1 MSTRQM
7 VMAVVSAILKVA
19 IAVAA
24 VVIIYKGAVIA
35 YDYGYRVFKE
45 EPVAEAPGVDIQ
57 VDITIGKSTMD
68 IGQILEDKGLIRDA
82 KLFYIQN
89 LLSHY
94 KDKLQPGTYVLNTSM
109 TMEEMMEIMSVVPET
124 TDETDTSEDTT
135 GGAEDDGTVGGAEDE
150 GAGAVGGAE
159 DEGAGAVGGAE
170 DEGAGGA
177 EDEGAVGGAEDDNA
191 GAGDAGAGE

>member
-150 GAGAVGGAE
+150 GDGAVGGAE
-159 DEGAGAVGGAE
+159 DEGDGAVGGAE

>member
-35 YDYGYRVFKE
+35 YDYGVFKE

-124 TDETDTSEDTT
+124 TDETDASGDTT

-150 GAGAVGGAE
+150 GAGGAE
-159 DEGAGAVGGAE
+159 DEGAVGGAE

>member
-124 TDETDTSEDTT
+124 TDETDASEDTT
-135 GGAEDDGTVGGAEDE
+135 GGAED
-150 GAGAVGGAE
+150 
-159 DEGAGAVGGAE
+159 
-170 DEGAGGA
+170 AGGA
-177 EDEGAVGGAEDDNA
+177 EEDGTVGGAEDDNA

>member
-57 VDITIGKSTMD
+57 VDITIGRSTMD

-150 GAGAVGGAE
+150 GAGGAE
-159 DEGAGAVGGAE
+159 DEGAVGGAE

>member
-68 IGQILEDKGLIRDA
+68 IGQILADKGLIRDA

-109 TMEEMMEIMSVVPET
+109 TMEKMMEIMSVVPET
-124 TDETDTSEDTT
+124 TDETDTSGEDTT

-150 GAGAVGGAE
+150 GDGGAE
-159 DEGAGAVGGAE
+159 E
-170 DEGAGGA
+170 DGT
-177 EDEGAVGGAEDDNA
+177 VGGAEDDNA

>member
-68 IGQILEDKGLIRDA
+68 IGQILEDKGLIRNA

-124 TDETDTSEDTT
+124 TDETDASGDTT

-150 GAGAVGGAE
+150 GAE
-159 DEGAGAVGGAE
+159 DEGAVGGAE

>member
-1 MSTRQM
+1 M

-124 TDETDTSEDTT
+124 TDETDASGDTT

-150 GAGAVGGAE
+150 GAGGAE
-159 DEGAGAVGGAE
+159 DEGAVGGAE